1 MQMRPE
7 TKLKETIA
15 TNDIKYTL
23 FQRLIQN
30 ENTPL
35 LLIAFSYFVFLISL
49 SFLSQY
55 GYFRDEFYYL
65 ACAKRL
71 AFGYVDHPP
80 LAPFLLWL
88 NGLLFGNSLTAI
100 RLLPALAGAATIYLT
115 GLVTRELGGNRF
127 SQTLAAV
134 AMAIVPVFLVI
145 NSFYSMNT
153 FEPLIMIACILLFIK
168 IISENQPRYW
178 LWIGPL
184 AGIGLLNKHTFAVYL
199 AILLVA
205 MLLTPLRKYYKT
217 KEFWLGGLIALIVF
231 APNLIWQI
239 QNHLISLEFYRN
251 INIYKNVPTPPLP
264 FIMTQILSYHPFTF
278 PIWLAGLGYFFF
290 LTKGKPYRSFGYLF
304 LFTFLFFLLSG
315 SSRPDRVGPVY
326 PVTFAGGAIL
336 IESWFNK
343 LRWLWLKVTAIAFL
357 IIGGLIIALTVMPVL
372 SPPQLVKY
380 NQALGL
386 GPQQF
391 EVGQRPE
398 IPQLLADRLGWEK
411 MAQDMSQ
418 ALQQLS
424 LKEKSQAIIFASNY
438 GEAGALEFYGP
449 KYGLPRVISG
459 HNSYWLWG
467 YGKQAATVV
476 ITIGIPK
483 EDLLKAFESVAYSG
497 VIHTYKYAMAYENQ
511 LPIYI
516 CRKPRQPMTEIWGKV
531 KVFR

>member
-1 MQMRPE
+1 MKPKI
-7 TKLKETIA
+7 KLPKPA
-15 TNDIKYTL
+15 VVSVNKYYL
-23 FQRLIQN
+23 FQRLIRN

-35 LLIAFSYFVFLISL
+35 LLIAFCYFTALISL
-49 SFLSQY
+49 SLLSQY
-55 GYFRDEFYYL
+55 GYFRDELYYL
-65 ACAKRL
+65 SCAKRL

-115 GLVTRELGGNRF
+115 GLVTRELGGDRF

-134 AMAIVPVFLVI
+134 TMAIVPVFLVI
-145 NSFYSMNT
+145 DSFYSMNA
-153 FEPLIMIACILLFIK
+153 FEPLILTACLLLLIK
-168 IISENQPRYW
+168 LVRQDNPRYW
-178 LWIGPL
+178 PWIGL
-184 AGIGLLNKHTFAVYL
+184 LVGIGLLNKHTFAVYL
-199 AILLVA
+199 AVLLAA
-205 MLLTPLRKYYKT
+205 MLLTPLRKYFVT
-217 KEFWLGGLIALIVF
+217 KLFWLGGLIALAVF
-231 APNLIWQI
+231 APNLIWQV
-239 QNHLISLEFYRN
+239 QNHLISLEFYHN
-251 INIYKNVPTPPLP
+251 INIYKNIPTPPLP
-264 FIMTQILSYHPFTF
+264 FIMTQVLSYHPLTF

-290 LTKGKPYRSFGYLF
+290 SAKGKPYRSFGYLF

-326 PVTFAGGAIL
+326 PVAFAGGAIL

-343 LRWLWLKVTAIAFL
+343 LRWPWLKVTAIAFL
-357 IIGGLIIALTVMPVL
+357 IIAGLIIALTVMPVL

-386 GPQQF
+386 GPQEF
-391 EVGQRPE
+391 EAGQRPE

-418 ALQQLS
+418 AFQQLTAD
-424 LKEKSQAIIFASNY
+424 EKSQAIIFASNY
-438 GEAGALEFYGP
+438 GEAGSLEFYGP

-467 YGKQAATVV
+467 YGKEAATVI

-497 VIHTYKYAMAYENQ
+497 VTHTYKYAMAYENQ

-516 CRKPRQPMTEIWGKV
+516 CRKPRVPLAEIWGRV